1 MLVKTHLFKRM
12 QIKLKFIFIQCI
24 IKQPLKVFKKNIEE
38 LGKGSNILITQRKF
52 DSF

>member
-24 IKQPLKVFKKNIEE
+24 IKQPLKVLKKKLES
-38 LGKGSNILITQRKF
+38 LGKASIY
-52 DSF
+52 